1 MKLGLLILGLGL
13 VAGCRSIP
21 PPDPNDPA
29 EVGLVQPDVLMRNL
43 KWASDAANARVE
55 TGEITRAQA
64 KEIVSQYARDLT
76 AHISMARVREGR
88 AWEYAEVFR
97 AARQWDKAR
106 EAFEIAIRHPQ
117 NENRRVNDN
126 LRLAHVYANL
136 NMLPEAIERARSV
149 FDAEPKE
156 RAPLIPALILEIVP
170 AGRGKG
176 HDAELAKLLEE
187 ALPLW
192 NDTVVDETSQ
202 SGRDF
207 MIAKPF
213 HIRRTLDLIRALS
226 AKEPFP
232 NPTIDGNGRTGRA

>member
-1 MKLGLLILGLGL
+1 MRAALLGLSVGLL
-13 VAGCRSIP
+13 AGCRSIP

-55 TGEITRAQA
+55 TGEITRAEA

-76 AHISMARVREGR
+76 AHITMARVREGR

-136 NMLPEAIERARSV
+136 GMLPEAIERARSV

-156 RAPLIPALILEIVP
+156 RAPIIPALILEVVP

-187 ALPLW
+187 AMPLW
-192 NDTVVDETSQ
+192 NDTVVDESSR

-213 HIRRTLDLIRALS
+213 HIRRTIELIRQLS
-226 AKEPFP
+226 AK
-232 NPTIDGNGRTGRA
+232 